1 MASKD
6 TLTRQD
12 WIHAAFRL
20 LAQSGPKTVRVDY
33 LCRELG
39 VTKGSFYWHF
49 TDLAALRAAMAAQWQ
64 RDATGDVVAA
74 MTSPDL
80 SPRELFIRL
89 FEQVLARPARDQ
101 GGSVTE
107 AAMRQW
113 AGGDT
118 AVQAGV
124 RDADTERLAF
134 LTLQLRGAGLNGP
147 EARSRA
153 AFISATL
160 IGLEQLAAEPA
171 LPRLDIPGFV
181 DAMLTPAA
189 IAADR

>member
-89 FEQVLARPARDQ
+89 FEQRARAASHATQAARN
-101 GGSVTE
+101 E
-107 AAMRQW
+107 AADAAIGR
-113 AGGDT
+113 AADGG
-118 AVQAGV
+118 QAGV
-124 RDADTERLAF
+124 RDADTDRCVPDPAAGRAPPER
-134 LTLQLRGAGLNGP
+134 P
-147 EARSRA
+147 EARSRCP
-153 AFISATL
+153 SS
-160 IGLEQLAAEPA
+160 
-171 LPRLDIPGFV
+171 PR
-181 DAMLTPAA
+181 A
-189 IAADR
+189 